1 MLVRIVKMTFDSQHI
16 NEFKDTFEAH
26 KHLIRNFKG
35 CTFLELYQDLKQPE
49 VFFTYSYWETE
60 EALNTYR
67 VRSCL
72 KKVWSTTKVWFSAKP
87 EAWSVQKIVSLS

>member
-67 VRSCL
+67 DSEL
-72 KKVWSTTKVWFSAKP
+72 FKKVWSTTKVWFSAKP
-87 EAWSVQKIVSLS
+87 EARSVQKIVSLS

>member
-67 VRSCL
+67 DSEL
-72 KKVWSTTKVWFSAKP
+72 FKKYGLLPKYGFLQNQKP
-87 EAWSVQKIVSLS
+87 GVFKK

>member
-49 VFFTYSYWETE
+49 VFFTYSYWELKKHLIPTGI
-60 EALNTYR
+60 
-67 VRSCL
+67 RSCL
-72 KKVWSTTKVWFSAKP
+72 KKYGLLPKYGFLQNQKP
-87 EAWSVQKIVSLS
+87 GVFKK